1 MVLAAEQE
9 AYDRHLPDSL
19 KHDDSKFVLTKGDEV
34 QGFCDTDEDALQ
46 ARYQAFDLQPFMVK
60 KVSSYEQFQCITRI

>member
-9 AYDRHLPDSL
+9 TYDRHLPDFL
-19 KHDDSKFVLTKGDEV
+19 KHDGSKFVLTKGDEV
-34 QGFCDTDEDALQ
+34 HGFCDTDEDALQ

-60 KVSSYEQFQCITRI
+60 EVSSYEQFQCITRI